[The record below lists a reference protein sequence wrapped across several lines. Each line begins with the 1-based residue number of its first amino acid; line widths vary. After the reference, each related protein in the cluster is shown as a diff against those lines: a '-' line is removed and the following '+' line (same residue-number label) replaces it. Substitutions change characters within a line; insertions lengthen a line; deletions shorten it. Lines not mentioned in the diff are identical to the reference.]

1 MLLRSSSTPILNSWW
16 PNSKVCSISSPEPEF
31 GALQRTSS
39 ISFHS
44 PSSNDDHKLS
54 KPLNLADNSIQNDV
68 PKPRKNMGKAIIATP
83 HSLHKQ
89 AKQETD
95 GDKESEPKS
104 CRIRRQLFSSSGLG
118 KTVGDGEDSGT
129 VMQTLVMGG
138 GEENGGGKICGGG
151 GSGGGVGGVGSG
163 FFESDSTDVYYQKMV
178 EANPG
183 NPLLLGIYAKFL
195 KEKRGAIL
203 ADPDDG
209 NLLAL
214 YADLIWHNQNDI
226 QRAKSY
232 FEQAVKTAPNDC
244 FVMASYAKFLWEEE
258 EEERYIPP
266 PTDFF
271 LRPPQHPSITALS

>member
-16 PNSKVCSISSPEPEF
+16 PNSIVCSISLPEPEF

-44 PSSNDDHKLS
+44 PSSNDDYKLS

-89 AKQETD
+89 AKQETN
-95 GDKESEPKS
+95 GDNYTKTKLESEPKS
-104 CRIRRQLFSSSGLG
+104 RWIPRQLFSSSGSG
-118 KTVGDGEDSGT
+118 ETVGDDEDSGA

-138 GEENGGGKICGGG
+138 GEGNGGGKICGG

-163 FFESDSTDVYYQKMV
+163 FFESDSIDVYYQMMV

-183 NPLLLGIYAKFL
+183 NPLLLGNYAKFL
-195 KEKRGAIL
+195 KEIRDYSRAIL
-203 ADPDDG
+203 ANPDDG
-209 NLLAL
+209 NLLAV

-226 QRAKSY
+226 QRTKSY
-232 FEQAVKTAPNDC
+232 FEQAIKTAPND
-244 FVMASYAKFLWEEE
+244 W
-258 EEERYIPP
+258 
-266 PTDFF
+266 
-271 LRPPQHPSITALS
+271 